1 MSVWISAFDDSV
13 LFFPETLSQDGML
26 VRSTGA
32 KDLGGSVW
40 VEVKFQ
46 GGYLDVPLGL
56 LGSMVMGSVGYNPKD
71 PNIQT
76 IYK

>member
-1 MSVWISAFDDSV
+1 
-13 LFFPETLSQDGML
+13 ML

>member
-1 MSVWISAFDDSV
+1 
-13 LFFPETLSQDGML
+13 ML

-76 IYK
+76 NPLILTSQDILAQAQATEKHQSCTG